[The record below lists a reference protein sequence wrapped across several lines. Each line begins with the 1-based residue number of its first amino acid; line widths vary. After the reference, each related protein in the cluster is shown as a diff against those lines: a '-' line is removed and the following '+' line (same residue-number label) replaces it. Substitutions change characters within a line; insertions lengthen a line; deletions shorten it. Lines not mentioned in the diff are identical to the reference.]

1 MTAPAGLDREARY
14 TSRMSRALPSFVRP
28 PPKIAPLSRAGRWRL
43 AAALALTSF
52 VLMVQIVLADW
63 ARFAASPT
71 WRPWMAGL
79 CARAGCTLPAW
90 HEPGA
95 FVVLSREI
103 QPHPSNAQALLV
115 TASFRNDADDVQ
127 DWPLLE
133 LALTDLDGSRIGL
146 RRFAPRDYLGGTPSS
161 DGLAPGQSATVALEI
176 LDPGNRAVAFE
187 FDFH

>member
-1 MTAPAGLDREARY
+1 
-14 TSRMSRALPSFVRP
+14 MSVALV
-28 PPKIAPLSRAGRWRL
+28 L
-43 AAALALTSF
+43 ASLL
-52 VLMVQIVLADW
+52 LMLQIVLADW
-63 ARFAASPT
+63 SKFAASPT
-71 WRPWMAGL
+71 WRPWLAQV
-79 CARAGCTLPAW
+79 CASLGCTLPPW

-115 TASFRNDADDVQ
+115 TASFRNDAPWRQ

-146 RRFAPRDYLGGTPSS
+146 RRFYPPEYLGGTPSS